1 MNDSLR
7 HWIFDRYLPQNLK
20 ARSKSTHRQYQFAV
34 NDFAEYLGREPTLAD
49 LQDELVAGLINHLL
63 GPSRGVCE
71 ITANERAGR
80 IKTFWRWAASRRTLT
95 GVQDFPTVQRV
106 PVPEKIPRA
115 WREEELVKLFNAC
128 RFMRGELEGVPAWRW
143 WTCLHAWLWATAE
156 RIGATLLL
164 QPEHLDLDRGVASVP
179 ASIRKGKRKPAVYQ
193 LWPDVVA
200 MLREILPPK
209 LPKRERVFPWPYDP
223 SSFYNH
229 YRRLLRRANLDRP
242 GRCGPHQMRVS
253 HATWRHIAGDD
264 ATQALGHSSSEV
276 TRKHYLDPSL
286 LKQDESKLFRPW

>member
-20 ARSKSTHRQYQFAV
+20 ARSQSTHRQYRFAV
-34 NDFAEYLGREPTLAD
+34 NDFAEYLGHEPTLAD
-49 LQDELVAGLINHLL
+49 LQDEQIAGLINHLL
-63 GPSRGVCE
+63 GPKRGVCE

-106 PVPEKIPRA
+106 PVPEKVPRA
-115 WREEELVKLFNAC
+115 WREDELVKLFNAC
-128 RFMRGELEGVPAWRW
+128 RMTRGDIGGVPAWRW
-143 WTCLHAWLWATAE
+143 WTCLHAWLWCTAE
-156 RIGATLLL
+156 RIGATLQLTPDHIDL
-164 QPEHLDLDRGVASVP
+164 EHNVASVP
-179 ASIRKGKRKPAVYQ
+179 ASIRKGKRKPAVYV
-193 LWPDVVA
+193 LWPDVVL

-209 LPKRERVFPWPYDP
+209 LPDRQLVFPWAIDP

-229 YRRLLRRANLDRP
+229 YHRLLGRAGLKWEK
-242 GRCGPHQMRVS
+242 GVGPHKMRVS

-264 ATQALGHSSSEV
+264 ATQALGHSNPET
-276 TRKHYLDPSL
+276 TRRHYLDPSL
-286 LKQDESKLFRPW
+286 MKQDESKLFRPW